1 MNPFQMLGA
10 IKNPQAFIQNMMG
23 NQQVMQNPVLK
34 NALQMAQK
42 GDGKG
47 LEQLARNLCQ
57 EKGINADEAASKVR
71 NQLGM

>member
-10 IKNPQAFIQNMMG
+10 IRNPQAFIQGMM
-23 NQQVMQNPVLK
+23 NNNQVMQNPILK

-42 GDGKG
+42 GDGQG

-57 EKGINADEAASKVR
+57 EKNINADEAANKIKS
-71 NQLGM
+71 QLEM